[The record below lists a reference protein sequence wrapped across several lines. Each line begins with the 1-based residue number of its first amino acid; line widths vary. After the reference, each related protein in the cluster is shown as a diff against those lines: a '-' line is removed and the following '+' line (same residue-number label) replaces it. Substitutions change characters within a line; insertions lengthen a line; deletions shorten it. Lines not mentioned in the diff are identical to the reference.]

1 METLVR
7 YSLIARRS
15 VRRSV
20 WLGVA
25 AGVGLLIGSGTL
37 APAWSASSGAAIA
50 ATVVATALRVRTK
63 WKAAGEA
70 HLRTDVELGLLSL
83 VATEGLLFITDGS
96 LDGPWSPLF
105 YFWVSFC
112 TLALQPRASLIAV
125 AAALALELQTRS
137 VALHE
142 TDHATF
148 GLRAMFT
155 LLFTTINLVFLRA
168 EVARLRRTAKEHVQ
182 ETIARLKE
190 DARSYRLLGA
200 GEPKQPAVETEDR
213 LTRSSVEEIHQS
225 VHFALLLL
233 QQSLGLHSAVLLW
246 LNAGE
251 SHLRVSEAATSS
263 ELLNDAP
270 FSAMDGILGAV
281 VAQKKVLTL
290 SNLKASFRVPYYRD
304 GERVRTFMAVPVL
317 AHGQLRGVLA
327 LDREDNISF
336 SNRDE
341 EIATQAAQ
349 FCLRAIENERLFVQ
363 LERAKV
369 EQGKLYR
376 AAQALGGARSEREV
390 LEAGVK
396 AAREIASFDLA
407 AVTVYDE
414 ATKSHE
420 VCAVTSAAGELDDFA
435 GARFPHNN
443 GLVSMVV
450 ENRFPLPYRGEH
462 DPHQVVLS
470 KRLGWPKYSSLL
482 VLPLL
487 MRDRALGT
495 LILGSKRRHAF
506 GDSVRSTLEVL
517 ASHLAVSLANVR
529 MVSALETMATTDG
542 LTGLLNKRA
551 MFDEASQKIAA
562 ATRFKRKLSLLV
574 TDIDFFK
581 RVNDT
586 YGHDVG
592 DQVIVGLG
600 EILKKQKR
608 ATDIVAR
615 FGGEEFVL
623 LCEQTDTEGALL
635 LAERIREEMAR
646 TVFHSE
652 HGSFSVTCSLGV
664 ATFPEAGKNW
674 EELFHTA
681 DEALYASKR
690 SGRDRVS
697 VWTAPKHSEVKGI
710 APPKTRK
717 NG

>member
-1 METLVR
+1 MAT
-7 YSLIARRS
+7 
-15 VRRSV
+15 
-20 WLGVA
+20 
-25 AGVGLLIGSGTL
+25 GVGLLLGSGWVTPQWSTL
-37 APAWSASSGAAIA
+37 NGIGVGAVTI
-50 ATVVATALRVRTK
+50 ATALSSRRKWRT
-63 WKAAGEA
+63 AGEA
-70 HLRTDVELGLLSL
+70 RLRTDVEVGLLSL
-83 VATEGLLFITDGS
+83 VATEGLLFITDAS

-125 AAALALELQTRS
+125 TGALALELEIRS
-137 VALHE
+137 VSLHE
-142 TDHATF
+142 TNYTPF

-155 LLFTTINLVFLRA
+155 LLFTAINLVFLRA
-168 EVARLRRTAKEHVQ
+168 EVARLRARAKAHVQ
-182 ETIARLKE
+182 ETIDRLKE

-200 GEPKQPAVETEDR
+200 GEPKQPSVETEDR

-225 VHFALLLL
+225 VHFALQLL

-246 LNAGE
+246 MNAGE
-251 SHLRVSEAATSS
+251 SHLRVSEAASAS

-270 FSAMDGILGAV
+270 FSAMDGVLGAV
-281 VAQKKVLTL
+281 VAQKKTLTL
-290 SNLKASFRVPYYRD
+290 SNLKPSFRVPYYRD
-304 GERVRTFMAVPVL
+304 GVRVRSFMAIPVL
-317 AHGQLRGVLA
+317 AHGKLRGVLA
-327 LDREDNISF
+327 LDREDSVPF
-336 SNRDE
+336 SPQDE
-341 EIATQAAQ
+341 EISRQAAD

-376 AAQALGGARSEREV
+376 AAQALGGALSEREV

-414 ATKSHE
+414 VNKSHE
-420 VCAVTSAAGELDDFA
+420 VCAVTSAAGELDAIA
-435 GARFPHNN
+435 GARFGHNN

-495 LILGSKRRHAF
+495 LVLGSKRRHAF

-529 MVSALETMATTDG
+529 MVQALETMATTDG

-551 MFDEASQKIAA
+551 MFDQASQKIAS
-562 ATRFKRKLSLLV
+562 ATRFKRKFSLLV

-608 ATDIVAR
+608 TTDIVAR

-623 LCEQTDTEGALL
+623 LCEQTDAEGALL
-635 LAERIREEMAR
+635 LAERIREEMKR
-646 TVFHSE
+646 TQFHSE
-652 HGSFSVTCSLGV
+652 HGTFSVTCSLGV
-664 ATFPEAGKNW
+664 ATFPEAGKSW
-674 EELFHTA
+674 EELFRAA

-697 VWTAPKHSEVKGI
+697 VWAPAKHSDVKGLG
-710 APPKTRK
+710 AKARK